1 MPKAKTKR
9 TKKKTTTVVKAKKY
23 FTKVEP
29 GERYIERDGKS
40 YHVCIK
46 EVQNLVDTTKKR
58 CKKKRVLRP
67 FKKVSRLLLQRKGE
81 EDMEYYRYPL
91 DPVAAING
99 TLESLTPGSM
109 WSVNIDYWDPRIAEE
124 VDDYTGT
131 KHIWVGSERQ
141 YGDDCRYW
149 RRDNYSNIT
158 EVMLGSKKTNAI
170 GILQMGANGFGAYRF
185 DNGMHDMEIPTDKII
200 IDQNLWCEMS
210 KELREQFLR
219 NVYADEV
226 YIKRRR
232 LVEE

>member
-1 MPKAKTKR
+1 MPKAKTKKKR

-46 EVQNLVDTTKKR
+46 EVQNLVATKKR
-58 CKKKRVLRP
+58 CKKKKVLRP

-81 EDMEYYRYPL
+81 EDVEYYRYPL

-109 WSVNIDYWDPRIAEE
+109 WSVNINYWDPRIAEE
-124 VDDYTGT
+124 VDDYTGE
-131 KHIWVGSERQ
+131 KHIWIGSERQ
-141 YGDDCRYW
+141 YGDDGRYW
-149 RRDNYSNIT
+149 ISSYYKNIT
-158 EVMLGSKKTNAI
+158 EVMLGNKEAK
-170 GILQMGANGFGAYRF
+170 GILHLKHGFSPYRF

-232 LVEE
+232 LIEE